1 MELITAD
8 EIADRLKL
16 SKRQVAEREDALI
29 QRRTGGMDK
38 LME

>member
-16 SKRQVAEREDALI
+16 SKRQVAEREDAVHRHHRI
-29 QRRTGGMDK
+29 
-38 LME
+38 